1 MVKCLSQASKS
12 AYGFERQNVGKR
24 QIESTQRKEPRTRAF
39 YQLDNLLFSAE
50 ESSLSKKQRR
60 RSAILE
66 TGKNRVLCRLRIACL
81 LLGAAASEATRGH
94 RPPGMRDD
102 GDAPNTVV

>member
-12 AYGFERQNVGKR
+12 AYGFERQNVAKR
-24 QIESTQRKEPRTRAF
+24 QFEATQRKEPRTSAF

-60 RSAILE
+60 RSAILAFL
-66 TGKNRVLCRLRIACL
+66 NRQIKFPACK
-81 LLGAAASEATRGH
+81 AQNVAR
-94 RPPGMRDD
+94 
-102 GDAPNTVV
+102 